1 MSKTIRT
8 PVSPC
13 YGCTERSP
21 KCHSTCEEYMQFK
34 ADFEQTKA
42 QRRAANVIEE
52 YTSAKIEGSLDRR
65 FKKARKRIIK
75 RH

>member
-13 YGCTERSP
+13 YGCTERSF

-34 ADFEQTKA
+34 TDFEQAKA
-42 QRRAANVIEE
+42 QRRAANVVEE
-52 YTSAKIEGSLDRR
+52 YTSTKIEESIDRR
-65 FKKARKRIIK
+65 FKKTRKRIIK